1 MCRTIY
7 NTLSLEVR
15 LKKENQHKYKE
26 RQFFLNVK
34 INKPPPPKKNLY
46 YETTKKAINI
56 NTPCACD
63 LALRSI
69 VSPFNVYQPLAK
81 LRSSSASTNHSL
93 TTWFAIAHHSFNV
106 RSLYS
111 FGK

>member
-15 LKKENQHKYKE
+15 LKKENQHEYKE
-26 RQFFLNVK
+26 RQFFLNVN
-34 INKPPPPKKNLY
+34 INKPPSKKKSCITKQQKKL
-46 YETTKKAINI
+46 TTL
-56 NTPCACD
+56 TPPCACD
-63 LALRSI
+63 LALRST
-69 VSPFNVYQPLAK
+69 VSLFNVYQPLAK